1 VQRILKLVPDLP
13 RLRLSSLDVIEMD
26 EALFEAIT
34 QNPRVA
40 PHLHLSLQHGHDLI
54 LKRMKRR
61 HSRAQAI
68 ELCGRLKAARPEIA
82 LGADLIAGFPT
93 ETEEHFEAM
102 REFVDECALSFLHVF
117 PFSPREGTP
126 AAKMPQLDRAVVKA
140 RAAALRVKG
149 ADRMRLHLDG
159 WVGRKHE
166 ALVEQSGMARLPDF
180 TEVRVAGGEAGRSQ
194 IFALLGHDGARLIG
208 KAA

>member
-1 VQRILKLVPDLP
+1 LP

-26 EALFEAIT
+26 DALFEAVT

-93 ETEEHFEAM
+93 ETDEHFEAM
-102 REFVDECALSFLHVF
+102 AAFVDECALSFLHVF

-126 AAKMPQLDRAVVKA
+126 AAKMPQLDRALVKA
-140 RAAALRVKG
+140 RAALLREKG
-149 ADRMRLHLDG
+149 SERLRAHLDG
-159 WVGRKHE
+159 WTGRTGE
-166 ALVEQSGMARLPDF
+166 ALIEQPGMARLPDF
-180 TEVRVAGGEAGRSQ
+180 TEARISGGVAGQTMQLA
-194 IFALLGHDGARLIG
+194 FVGHDGARLIG
-208 KAA
+208 RAA